1 MTEALSEA
9 IAALASDPARA
20 VRVCRDLIRT
30 EPGNRDAH
38 IVLVEALRREG
49 NLDAALAEVQ
59 PLADDDR
66 SWFAAQ
72 RLLGLVLAGRSEHRR
87 AADALALAAQL
98 NAEHAYVWFE
108 LGEQLR
114 ACGDVDASQAAY
126 LNHVQ
131 RAALDPRLLHAS
143 AALKDGKAEQARA
156 IIEPYLAQHSSDP
169 IALSMIAEVNA
180 REDRPMEAEQVLRRV
195 VDLVP
200 GYLPVRHSLGQL
212 LMGLGQYDEAVSVA
226 RALAE
231 VDPGN
236 IGPQN
241 LLAAALG
248 LVGEYEQ
255 AVAIYRRLLADNPIQ
270 ATVWLALG
278 HTLKTMGETKEAIEA
293 YRKSIALDPAQG
305 DAYWS
310 LANLKRFKFSDEDV
324 ANMTWQL
331 QSGKLPAADRVSML
345 YALGAAYEARGD
357 AARAFESYSSG
368 ARLHQPEAKRPPLTL
383 FAPAARKVFTRAF
396 FEQRGRT
403 GSLARDPIFV
413 VGLPRAGSTLVEQ
426 ILASHSQVE
435 GTMELPDINA
445 LAMRVAGSNDPDAH
459 FEKLR
464 ALGDDELRA
473 LGESYLNTTRSH
485 RKLGR
490 AHFIDKM
497 PNNFAHT
504 GLIHLILP
512 NAKIVDVRRHPL
524 ACGWS
529 CFKQHFAVGQLFTYD
544 LSEIGRYYADYVEL
558 MAHFDSVLPGRVH
571 RVIYEHLVAD
581 PEAEIR
587 KLLAYCELPFEEA
600 VLSPHETQRPVH
612 TASSEQVR
620 QPISASGLD
629 SWKPYEPWLGPLKA
643 ALGEALDAYPQA
655 PNYGTSSASRSN

>member
-1 MTEALSEA
+1 MTEALPEA

-20 VRVCRDLIRT
+20 ARVARELIRA
-30 EPGNRDAH
+30 EPQNRDAH
-38 IVLVEALRREG
+38 IVLAEALRREG

-59 PLADDDR
+59 PLAENDR
-66 SWFAAQ
+66 TWFAAQ
-72 RLLGLVLAGRSEHRR
+72 RLLGLVQASRDEHRA
-87 AADALALAAQL
+87 AADALARASELNPGHAYVWCELAAQL
-98 NAEHAYVWFE
+98 
-108 LGEQLR
+108 R
-114 ACGDVDASQAAY
+114 AAGDVEASRAAY

-131 RAALDPRLLHAS
+131 RAALDPRLLRAS
-143 AALKDGKAEQARA
+143 AALGEGKPEQARA
-156 IIEPYLAQHSSDP
+156 ILGPYLAQHPSDP
-169 IALSMIAEVNA
+169 IALSMMAEANA
-180 REDRPMEAEQVLRRV
+180 REDRPLEAEQGLRRII
-195 VDLVP
+195 DLVP

-231 VDPGN
+231 ADPGN
-236 IGPQN
+236 VGPQK

-255 AVAIYRRLLADNPIQ
+255 AVAIYRRLLADNAAQPTI
-270 ATVWLALG
+270 WLALG
-278 HTLKTMGETKEAIEA
+278 HTLKTMGETGEAVEA

-324 ANMTWQL
+324 ATMTWQL
-331 QSGKLPAADRVSML
+331 QSGKLAAPDRVSML
-345 YALGAAYEARGD
+345 YALGAAYEARGEV
-357 AARAFESYSSG
+357 ARAFESYSAG
-368 ARLHQPEAKRPPLTL
+368 ARLHQPVAKRPPLTL
-383 FAPAARKVFTRAF
+383 FAPAARSVFTREF
-396 FEQRGRT
+396 FEELGET
-403 GSLARDPIFV
+403 GSPATDPIFI

-435 GTMELPDINA
+435 GTMELPDINM
-445 LAMRVAGSNDPDAH
+445 LAMRIAGSNDPEEH
-459 FEKLR
+459 FKRLQALSR
-464 ALGDDELRA
+464 AELRG
-473 LGESYLNTTRSH
+473 LGESYLQSTRSH

-512 NAKIVDVRRHPL
+512 NAKIIDVRRHPL

-529 CFKQHFAVGQLFTYD
+529 CFKQHFALGQLFTYD
-544 LSEIGRYYADYVEL
+544 LAEIGRYYADYVAL
-558 MAHFDSVLPGRVH
+558 MAHFDTVLPGRVH
-571 RVIYEHLVAD
+571 RVIYEQLVAD
-581 PEAEIR
+581 PETEIR
-587 KLLAYCELPFEEA
+587 RLLKYCDLPFEAA
-600 VLSPHETQRPVH
+600 VLAPHETQRPVH

-643 ALGEALDAYPQA
+643 ALGETLSAYPGV
-655 PNYGTSSASRSN
+655 PDYGASSASRSN